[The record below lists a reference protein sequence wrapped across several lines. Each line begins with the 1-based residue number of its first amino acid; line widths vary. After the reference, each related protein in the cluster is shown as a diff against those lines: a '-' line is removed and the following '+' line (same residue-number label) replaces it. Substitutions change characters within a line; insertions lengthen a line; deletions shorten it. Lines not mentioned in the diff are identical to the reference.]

1 MATTTQI
8 LFNSPALHSLK
19 REQLVKLCKVHS
31 LKANGKNTEL
41 IDRLKQYAQTLPQD
55 APLSISARKEN
66 GEEQGSSEEDGEDD
80 PEAAATC
87 GVVRPIMERID
98 EVDEKTS
105 SSRGTLSSMRTTGT
119 SSGEFGSKSSATSVG
134 SSIKAL
140 ASSLGLKR
148 ALTSNSS
155 SKSSLKMSQSNASL
169 KSIPSVPSVP
179 KHVRDEL
186 LAHARPYSSIPPPSP
201 SSLPQTDHFT
211 FDPALASN
219 QSYNPS
225 ALTFATDDDPLPGH
239 VLRPGQPAPE
249 HARLSLGQG
258 PATPS
263 ASKAPTTTLR
273 LVSNPGGSKSSSW
286 DDDDL
291 PTVGTVPATPQ
302 LKPFH
307 TTYDLI
313 MDTPAVGS
321 IYPSLKFS
329 PADEQK
335 KPSTTPDEDVEM
347 PGAFDSPTR
356 ATSNS
361 ISATSPTPEPFIF
374 GSPNPKHRVSDA
386 QFSDAARKVFE
397 EMNKRLQA
405 EGGQT
410 IDSALLGK
418 LRPGAH
424 SGPVPVESKADRE
437 IKPLKR
443 TSISRKF
450 DEAHAAEFEKMES
463 IKDVADRRA
472 AAMAAKKEKGVTP
485 PAQMSGQKRKSS
497 VLETEGA
504 GPSKRPTRPSNTR
517 VISNSRRN
525 LPGAFGDDSDDDEE
539 RPAPQDE
546 ARAKKPRLSYA
557 EAPQDPE
564 EQARKEREREAV
576 KRRLEVNKARRR
588 SSAGVKGRA
597 SIGKPA
603 PKAKP
608 SRFGFFSAAKS
619 VVTSVWNRGKTAAP
633 APPSNIPKPAVTVSK
648 PAPAPKKPSL
658 QPTMPP
664 PSSAASKSQSSRV
677 TSSSKSNGKDAD
689 TTRASITSN
698 SGRVRSPIPPFS
710 DTGSKRNSAA
720 LGSMGPPAV
729 PTGARARNSSM
740 TGASSMG
747 TRTSTSNASRVSS
760 LGTKGTLGAAEGS
773 RSSRI
778 PSIGSSNTRNST
790 SSRLLAPTASSLAK
804 QHAPTSTTS
813 KLTSLPGTSHLPRPA
828 NTPSKSALNPITNV
842 TSPNPRPGGIFSSGI
857 PMPSPPKPSTSTNP
871 MSPSANP
878 LSPTS
883 SVFSPAPPKPAVAR
897 KPTITRKP
905 RISRGR
911 VIAKLASQRA
921 AAAGRTAGAGAT
933 PGKTRSS
940 LGARVARQSLGT
952 NVGVGKGIGAKG
964 PRASIGAVKAG
975 RASAGVVVGA
985 NGLRAG
991 RASAG
996 EGPVLMSARKRAR
1009 QSEYMR
1015 RKSRAA
1021 TASSDAMDVDG

>member
-41 IDRLKQYAQTLPQD
+41 IDRLKQYAQTLPKD

-66 GEEQGSSEEDGEDD
+66 GEEQGSSEEDGDDD

-87 GVVRPIMERID
+87 GVVRPVMERID

-119 SSGEFGSKSSATSVG
+119 SSGEFGSKCASSATSVG

-148 ALTSNSS
+148 ALTSN

-225 ALTFATDDDPLPGH
+225 ALTFATDEDPLPGH
-239 VLRPGQPAPE
+239 ALRPGQPAPE

-286 DDDDL
+286 EDDDL
-291 PTVGTVPATPQ
+291 PTVGGVPATPQ

-329 PADEQK
+329 P
-335 KPSTTPDEDVEM
+335 DVEM

-361 ISATSPTPEPFIF
+361 ISATSPTPEPFVF
-374 GSPNPKHRVSDA
+374 GSPDPKHRVSDA

-405 EGGQT
+405 EGGQS

-443 TSISRKF
+443 TSIGRKF

-472 AAMAAKKEKGVTP
+472 AAMAAKKEKEVTP
-485 PAQMSGQKRKSS
+485 PALMSGKKRKSS

-504 GPSKRPTRPSNTR
+504 GPSKRPMRPSNTR

-525 LPGAFGDDSDDDEE
+525 LPGAFGDDSDEDEE
-539 RPAPQDE
+539 RPAPQED

-603 PKAKP
+603 PKAKA

-664 PSSAASKSQSSRV
+664 PSSTASKSQTSRV

-720 LGSMGPPAV
+720 LGNMGPPAV
-729 PTGARARNSSM
+729 PTGARARNSSI

-747 TRTSTSNASRVSS
+747 TRTSASNAARVSS

-828 NTPSKSALNPITNV
+828 NTPSKPALNPITNV

-871 MSPSANP
+871 STNPLSPSANP

-921 AAAGRTAGAGAT
+921 AAAGRTTGAGAT

-940 LGARVARQSLGT
+940 LGAR
-952 NVGVGKGIGAKG
+952 G

-975 RASAGVVVGA
+975 RASAGVAVGA

-1021 TASSDAMDVDG
+1021 AASSDAMDVDG

>member
-41 IDRLKQYAQTLPQD
+41 IDRLKQYAQTLPKD

-66 GEEQGSSEEDGEDD
+66 GEEQGSSEEDGDDD
-80 PEAAATC
+80 PAATATC
-87 GVVRPIMERID
+87 GVVRPVMERID

-119 SSGEFGSKSSATSVG
+119 SSGEFGSKCASSATSVG

-148 ALTSNSS
+148 ALTSN

-225 ALTFATDDDPLPGH
+225 ALTFATDEDPLPGH
-239 VLRPGQPAPE
+239 ALRPGQPAPE

-286 DDDDL
+286 EDDDL
-291 PTVGTVPATPQ
+291 PTVGGVPATPQ

-321 IYPSLKFS
+321 IYPSLN
-329 PADEQK
+329 P
-335 KPSTTPDEDVEM
+335 TLDEDVEM

-361 ISATSPTPEPFIF
+361 ISATSPTPEPFVF
-374 GSPNPKHRVSDA
+374 GSPDPKHRVSDA

-405 EGGQT
+405 EGGQS

-424 SGPVPVESKADRE
+424 SDPVPVESKADRE

-443 TSISRKF
+443 TSIGRKF

-472 AAMAAKKEKGVTP
+472 AAVAAKKEKEVTR
-485 PAQMSGQKRKSS
+485 PAQMSGKKRKSS

-525 LPGAFGDDSDDDEE
+525 LPGAFGDDSDEDEE
-539 RPAPQDE
+539 RSAPQEE

-557 EAPQDPE
+557 ETPQDPE
-564 EQARKEREREAV
+564 EQARKEREREAI

-597 SIGKPA
+597 SIGKLSA
-603 PKAKP
+603 AVPKVKP

-658 QPTMPP
+658 QPAMPP
-664 PSSAASKSQSSRV
+664 PSSTASKSQSSRV

-729 PTGARARNSSM
+729 PTGSRARNSSM

-760 LGTKGTLGAAEGS
+760 LGAKGTLGAAEGS

-778 PSIGSSNTRNST
+778 PSIGSSNTRNSN

-828 NTPSKSALNPITNV
+828 NTPSKPALNPITNV

-871 MSPSANP
+871 STNPLSPSANP

-921 AAAGRTAGAGAT
+921 AAASRTTGAGAT

-940 LGARVARQSLGT
+940 LGAR
-952 NVGVGKGIGAKG
+952 G

-975 RASAGVVVGA
+975 RASAGVAVGA

-1021 TASSDAMDVDG
+1021 AASSDAMDVDG